1 MSLPPPSET
10 FDELIHPPDPAREM
24 RADQNLWSVL
34 GTLYRRRRF
43 IAWVT
48 GGAAVLSVV
57 ISLLLP
63 NWYKGSTRLLLPE
76 GASGG
81 LASALLGDLS
91 SAAQS
96 ILGGGGDYTRYMAI
110 LSSRTMLESVVDAF
124 DLVHVYEFEDSDT
137 PREDAVEALADNA
150 EFLIDDEYEFL
161 SVEVYDKDPQRAAD
175 MANFFVARLNEINGK
190 LSSETAGNFRKY
202 VQRRYLEAEQARAAL
217 LDSLQ
222 AFQEHYGV
230 FDLEAQTTAY
240 FEQIAQ
246 LRVNALQLEIQYEAL
261 RSSLGPENPQV
272 RNLRALVEAAEG
284 KYEQALN
291 GRERVL
297 PIAQD
302 EVPAA
307 VRRYAELTLERTIQ
321 ERTLEL
327 VAPMLEQAR
336 FEEERDKEAVQV
348 LDPAVPPVEKAK
360 PKRSIICI
368 AATLSA
374 FLLAVIFVLTYEW
387 WQRNHAVFARRLR
400 EAAADGDAA
409 ANGAPSA

>member
-24 RADQNLWSVL
+24 RAEQNLWSIL

-43 IAWVT
+43 ITWVT
-48 GGAAVLSVV
+48 GVVAVLSVV

-76 GASGG
+76 GSSGG

-96 ILGGGGDYTRYMAI
+96 ILGGGGDYTRYLAI
-110 LSSRTMLESVVDAF
+110 LSSRTMFESVVDAF

-137 PREDAVEALADNA
+137 PREDAIEALADNA

-161 SVEVYDKDPQRAAD
+161 LVEVYDKDPQRAAD
-175 MANFFVARLNEINGK
+175 MANFFVARLNEINGR

-202 VQRRYLEAEQARAAL
+202 VQQRYLEAEQARETL

-246 LRVNALQLEIQYEAL
+246 LRVNALQLEIQHEAL
-261 RSSLGPENPQV
+261 RSRLGPENPQV
-272 RNLRALVEAAEG
+272 QNLRALVEAADR
-284 KYEQALN
+284 KYRQALD

-327 VAPMLEQAR
+327 IAPMLEQAR

-348 LDPAVPPVEKAK
+348 LDPAVPPVEKDK

-374 FLLAVIFVLTYEW
+374 FLLAVIFVLAYEW
-387 WQRNHAVFARRLR
+387 WQRNHAVFARRLH
-400 EAAADGDAA
+400 EAA
-409 ANGAPSA
+409 ANGAPSS